1 MSAELALE
9 LWKAGGTDLAGKL
22 RRMANAAEKEEDFLG
37 FWKQV
42 ETSLKN
48 DSGTRSQFSSE
59 STTASVSD
67 PVLASI
73 TKFRDL
79 VVAASSEGVLSAESV
94 KQIVSRLR
102 QEASNDEEKEYWDAF
117 EIGDDVLNVSREEM
131 SLAVIEFLTD
141 MRSKQFVDEDSVVD
155 FLSRERPHLSQSF
168 PPVLDAP
175 SIIPILEQIQ
185 SDVAELKRC
194 RGVEIVKN
202 PVSRSTT
209 SSSEFFDQ
217 VSNYSSRKIRKTWKT
232 CGNLDKC
239 HLQ

>member
-48 DSGTRSQFSSE
+48 ESRSQFSSE
-59 STTASVSD
+59 STTDSVSD

-73 TKFRDL
+73 TKFRDM
-79 VVAASSEGVLSAESV
+79 VVDASSEGVLSADSV

-131 SLAVIEFLTD
+131 STAVIEFLSD
-141 MRSKQFVDEDSVVD
+141 MRSRQFVDDDSVVD

-168 PPVLDAP
+168 QPVLDAP
-175 SIIPILEQIQ
+175 SIMPILEQIQ

-217 VSNYSSRKIRKTWKT
+217 VSNYSSRKITKTWKT
-232 CGNLDKC
+232 CGNFDKC